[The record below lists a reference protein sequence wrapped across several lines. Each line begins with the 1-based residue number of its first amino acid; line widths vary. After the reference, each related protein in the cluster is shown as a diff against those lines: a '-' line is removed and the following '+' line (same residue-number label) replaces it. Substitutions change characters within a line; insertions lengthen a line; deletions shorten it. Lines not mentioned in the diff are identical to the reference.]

1 MLAGSCAL
9 LAGCT
14 SSATHGDSA
23 SSTAGSRTPSG
34 TATTPGAVASG
45 EWPAAAAV
53 PGIVYRSETD
63 RSHQN
68 GSVHYDA
75 SPPVG
80 GPHSPIPADCTGTVY
95 ANPIASENAVHSLEH
110 GAVWITYRPGLA
122 DAELAALGQLV
133 QGQSHLLVSPYPGQ
147 ASAISAQ
154 SWGYQLALDQVSDP
168 RLVQFVNLL
177 RSNPVTTPEYG
188 EDCVNPEFKAHPS
201 VPGHPID

>member
-1 MLAGSCAL
+1 M
-9 LAGCT
+9 
-14 SSATHGDSA
+14 
-23 SSTAGSRTPSG
+23 
-34 TATTPGAVASG
+34 
-45 EWPAAAAV
+45 
-53 PGIVYRSETD
+53 
-63 RSHQN
+63 
-68 GSVHYDA
+68 HYDA

-154 SWGYQLALDQVSDP
+154 SWGYQLFVDSTSDP
-168 RLVQFVNLL
+168 RIAQFIDAL
-177 RSNPVTTPEYG
+177 RFNPKTTPEPSAT
-188 EDCVNPEFKAHPS
+188 CSNPSFKTKPS
-201 VPGHPID
+201 TPGQPTDG

>member
-1 MLAGSCAL
+1 M
-9 LAGCT
+9 
-14 SSATHGDSA
+14 
-23 SSTAGSRTPSG
+23 
-34 TATTPGAVASG
+34 
-45 EWPAAAAV
+45 
-53 PGIVYRSETD
+53 
-63 RSHQN
+63 
-68 GSVHYDA
+68 HYDA

-95 ANPIASENAVHSLEH
+95 ANPIASENAVHSHEH

>member
-1 MLAGSCAL
+1 M
-9 LAGCT
+9 
-14 SSATHGDSA
+14 
-23 SSTAGSRTPSG
+23 
-34 TATTPGAVASG
+34 
-45 EWPAAAAV
+45 
-53 PGIVYRSETD
+53 
-63 RSHQN
+63 
-68 GSVHYDA
+68 HYDA